1 MSALED
7 MKAVLEL
14 GVIIGGM
21 KADVERLKSDL
32 AEARTERDEWKKKY
46 EAAAVHGG
54 RLRSY
59 NESLVPLIEAAQELE
74 NSYHDVYA
82 VNRVREASKS
92 IRETWEDTRA
102 RCS

>member
-32 AEARTERDEWKKKY
+32 AEARTERD
-46 EAAAVHGG
+46 AAEKD
-54 RLRSY
+54 RIIYLTRW
-59 NESLVPLIEAAQELE
+59 EDRTKQLDECIEAAEKMRTERDVFKGEVERLSAELAIA
-74 NSYHDVYA
+74 NG
-82 VNRVREASKS
+82 
-92 IRETWEDTRA
+92 WEDTRA